1 MTETVQSEF
10 SGAFL
15 RAVFTIFSTRS
26 LISAVIGGTGYTA
39 ENNNIGM
46 CTFMYN
52 TTTPHTYNK
61 KKYM

>member
-1 MTETVQSEF
+1 M
-10 SGAFL
+10 
-15 RAVFTIFSTRS
+15 FTIFSTRS
-26 LISAVIGGTGYTA
+26 VISAVTGGTGYTA

-52 TTTPHTYNK
+52 TTTPHTYSK